1 MFKYAKQ
8 TLFNAH
14 FWVICETST
23 DTNRHLETF
32 KNVKRFPNWDQ

>member
-14 FWVICETST
+14 FWVICETQI
-23 DTNRHLETF
+23 DETF